1 MRRKMRLSLRRFA
14 ATLSEGVSSA
24 AIPRARAPF
33 AALVWNQR
41 FARAAGL
48 RSKLEKDP
56 DAFLTRFP
64 LWIDAPS
71 VLVGWCIALSDN
83 RVNRPLTRRKSR
95 PWRVHRQQ
103 AQGPA

>member
-41 FARAAGL
+41 FARAARPKNL
-48 RSKLEKDP
+48 RSKLEEVP
-56 DAFLTRFP
+56 DTFLTPFTF
-64 LWIDAPS
+64 LA
-71 VLVGWCIALSDN
+71 N
-83 RVNRPLTRRKSR
+83 
-95 PWRVHRQQ
+95 
-103 AQGPA
+103 